1 MSAKQNKTNAVTI
14 WTTAS
19 VEATAATIEKLAK
32 EAATKADA
40 AKGAKRKLAALRLRA
55 AVTFPEAT
63 ATKTGAKWGIG
74 AATMAALAK
83 VDLTELPTDEAG
95 WLAVADKVAAIRR
108 EERRATDYSQLETE
122 LGIIIGADKVEAV
135 AALLAA
141 HKAELAALVKARG
154 Q

>member
-1 MSAKQNKTNAVTI
+1 MSAKQNKADAVTM

-19 VEATAATIEKLAK
+19 VEDTAANIEKLAK
-32 EAATKADA
+32 QAATKADA
-40 AKGAKRKLAALRLRA
+40 AKGAKRTLAALRLRA
-55 AVTFPEAT
+55 AITFPEPT
-63 ATKTGAKWGIG
+63 TTKTGAKWGIG

-95 WLAVADKVAAIRR
+95 WVAVADKVAAIRR
-108 EERRATDYSQLETE
+108 EEKRATDYSQLETE